1 MGLAGCCPTKQDVT
15 VPRSK
20 SYDATTI
27 DLLEQ
32 WDFLKLSMDAYD
44 EGREHEA
51 KRLAVTIRVLV
62 HDHGGTSLLTQLGK
76 RDQMEWFTSG
86 AVDPHNLLP
95 SQQLTWMQVEAT
107 ENGSKMSY
115 QPYSEADL
123 QAFPNE
129 WVDFETY
136 WNEAVI
142 EDGRGISFSR
152 RNLVLMLGNR
162 SGGAHVGKL
171 EAAERSLASGTEFGW
186 AFVVGDAVSPF
197 HDNPVPASVRSMA
210 GEMDLTL
217 RHNAELLGVEE
228 SDLARPNDASYLAEA
243 TDGAD
248 NDE

>member
-1 MGLAGCCPTKQDVT
+1 M
-15 VPRSK
+15 PRSK

-32 WDFLKLSMDAYD
+32 WDFLKLSMEAYD

-76 RDQMEWFTSG
+76 RDEMQWLTAG
-86 AVDPHNLLP
+86 AVDPYNLLP
-95 SQQLTWMQVEAT
+95 SQQLTVMRMEVT
-107 ENGSKMSY
+107 DDGGKMSY
-115 QPYSEADL
+115 QPLKEADL
-123 QAFPNE
+123 LAMPHG
-129 WVDFETY
+129 WTDFDTY

-142 EDGRGISFSR
+142 QDGRGIPYSR
-152 RNLVLMLGNR
+152 RNLVLMLANR
-162 SGGAHVGKL
+162 AGGAHVGKL

-186 AFVVGDAVSPF
+186 AFVVGDSVSPF

-210 GEMDLTL
+210 SEIDLTL

-228 SDLARPNDASYLAEA
+228 SDLARPNDASDLA
-243 TDGAD
+243 
-248 NDE
+248 